1 MPDPFSV
8 GDVGRGRYDRAL
20 PPAQDIALTFRLTL
34 SLLLAGCAV
43 QPLLAQTAPT
53 ARADTQAEDARLTTF
68 LDAAFDASL
77 ALSPESQTALGSKVG
92 YDKLDDYTDAADVR
106 RMELAE
112 SQLKALRAQFR
123 PDRLGPQARL
133 SYRLFETQVER
144 ARRQYAFRDYGF
156 PVSTNGSP
164 AGQIPVFL
172 INQHRIDSVADAR
185 AYISRITETERVMRE
200 VAQTMRDQ
208 AAKGIVPPKM
218 VFKPAREDAAKVIAG
233 APFTTGADSTL
244 LADFRKKV
252 TALDAPAAEKAKLI
266 ADAEAALKGPFKRGF
281 DTLFAALDEIESKA
295 KGNDGAWSLPNGAAF
310 YDARLAQNTTTDLT
324 AAQIHQIGLER
335 VAAIR
340 VEMEAVK
347 KRIGYTGTL
356 ESFFDAVRTNPEF
369 KFPNTDAGREEYLV
383 QARAVIAKMMVA
395 APRWFHSLPKAA
407 LEVRAVEK
415 WREGT
420 ASVAFYN
427 RPAPD
432 GSRPGI
438 YYVNLA
444 NMDQVQKVQ
453 LEGIAVHEG
462 APGHHFQIARAQE
475 LPGLP
480 KFRRF
485 GGYSAY
491 SEGWGL
497 YTERL
502 AKEMGA
508 YSDPNA
514 EFGMLSLQMWRAIRL
529 VTDTGLHSKRWSR
542 DQAIEYFKAN
552 SSISPA
558 DIEREVNRYINN
570 PGQATSYMIGQL
582 KIAELRKRAETK
594 LGAKFDIRDFHEVV
608 LGNGAVPLNV
618 LEEEV
623 DRYIAAKRG

>member
-1 MPDPFSV
+1 MNL
-8 GDVGRGRYDRAL
+8 RHAL
-20 PPAQDIALTFRLTL
+20 PT
-34 SLLLAGCAV
+34 LLLAGCATP
-43 QPLLAQTAPT
+43 PL
-53 ARADTQAEDARLTTF
+53 ADITPVATLTSVTVTPAERQAEDARLNAF
-68 LDAAFDASL
+68 LDAAFEANL
-77 ALSPESQTALGSKVG
+77 ALSPESQTALGLKTN
-92 YDKLDDYTDAADVR
+92 YEKLDDYTDAADVR

-112 SQLKALRAQFR
+112 RQLATMRAQFA
-123 PDRLGPQARL
+123 PDRLGQQARL

-144 ARRQYAFRDYGF
+144 ARRQHPFRAYGF

-164 AGQIPVFL
+164 AGDIPVFL
-172 INQHRIDSVADAR
+172 VNQHRIESVSDAR
-185 AYISRITETERVMRE
+185 AYIARITEAERVMRE

-208 AAKGIVPPKM
+208 AARGIVPPKM
-218 VFKPAREDAAKVIAG
+218 VFKPAREDASKVISG
-233 APFTTGADSTL
+233 APFASGNDSTV
-244 LADFRKKV
+244 LADFKKKV
-252 TALDAPAAEKAKLI
+252 GGLDMPPAEKAKLV
-266 ADAEAALKGPFKRGF
+266 ADAEAALAGPFRRGF
-281 DTLFAALDEIESKA
+281 ATLFAALDEIEPKA
-295 KGNDGAWSLPNGAAF
+295 TGNNGAWSLPNGGAF
-310 YDARLAQNTTTDLT
+310 YDARLAQNTTTDRT
-324 AAQIHQIGLER
+324 ADQIHRIGLDQ
-335 VAAIR
+335 VASIR
-340 VEMEAVK
+340 KEMEAVK
-347 KRIGYTGTL
+347 RRLGYTGTL
-356 ESFFDAVRTNPEF
+356 ESFFEAVRTNPEF
-369 KFPNTDAGREEYLV
+369 KFPNTAAGREEYLA
-383 QARAVIAKMMVA
+383 QARGVVAKMMAA
-395 APRWFHSLPKAA
+395 APRWFHTLPKAA
-407 LEVRAVEK
+407 LQVRAVEP

-420 ASVAFYN
+420 AAVAFYN

-444 NMDQVQKVQ
+444 DMSQVQKVQ

-475 LPGLP
+475 LQGLP
-480 KFRRF
+480 RFRRF

-508 YSDPNA
+508 YSDPAA

-529 VTDTGLHSKRWSR
+529 LTDTGLHYKRWTR
-542 DQAIEYFKAN
+542 EKAIDYFKAN
-552 SSISPA
+552 SSLSPL

-582 KIAELRKRAETK
+582 KIAELRKRAEKT
-594 LGAKFDIRDFHEVV
+594 LGNRFDIRDFHEAV
-608 LGNGAVPLNV
+608 LANGAVPLSV

>member
-1 MPDPFSV
+1 MTLRLSF
-8 GDVGRGRYDRAL
+8 AL
-20 PPAQDIALTFRLTL
+20 M
-34 SLLLAGCAV
+34 LLAGTAA
-43 QPLLAQTAPT
+43 PLLAGGAQPAVRAPV
-53 ARADTQAEDARLTTF
+53 AAATQAEDARLNAF
-68 LDAAFDASL
+68 LDAAFDEMT
-77 ALSPESQTALGSKVG
+77 ALSPESQTALGLKTN

-106 RMELAE
+106 RMALAE
-112 SQLKALRAQFR
+112 RQLAAMRAAFDVR
-123 PDRLGPQARL
+123 RLGPQARL
-133 SYRLFETQVER
+133 SYRLAELGVDR
-144 ARRQYAFRDYGF
+144 ARRQFPFRDYSF

-164 AGQIPVFL
+164 AGSIPVFL
-172 INQHRIDSVADAR
+172 INQHRVDSVADAR
-185 AYISRITETERVMRE
+185 AYIARIAETERVMRE
-200 VAQTMRDQ
+200 VAATMRRQ

-218 VFKPAREDAAKVIAG
+218 VFKPAREDAAKVITG
-233 APFTTGADSTL
+233 APFGPGADSTL

-252 TALDAPAAEKAKLI
+252 GALNASSADKAALI
-266 ADAEAALKGPFKRGF
+266 ADAQAALAGPFRRGF
-281 DTLFAALDEIESKA
+281 ATLFAALDEIEPLA
-295 KGNDGAWSLPNGAAF
+295 KGNDGAWSLPNGAAY

-324 AAQIHQIGLER
+324 ADQIHRIGLAQ

-340 VEMEAVK
+340 GEMERVK
-347 KRIGYTGTL
+347 ARIGHKGSL

-369 KFPNTDAGREEYLV
+369 KFPNTEAGREQYLAE
-383 QARAVIAKMMVA
+383 ARAVIAGMMAA
-395 APRWFHSLPKAA
+395 APRWFHTLPKAP

-427 RPAPD
+427 RPTPD

-444 NMDQVQKVQ
+444 DMNQVQKIQ

-475 LPGLP
+475 LPNLP
-480 KFRRF
+480 KSRRL

-502 AKEMGA
+502 AKEMGGYA
-508 YSDPNA
+508 DPYS

-542 DQAIEYFKAN
+542 NQAIEYFRTN
-552 SSISPA
+552 SSLSQL

-594 LGAKFDIRDFHEVV
+594 LGSKFDIRDFHEVV
-608 LGNGAVPLNV
+608 LGNGAVPLGV

-623 DRYIAAKRG
+623 DRYIAARLG

>member
-1 MPDPFSV
+1 
-8 GDVGRGRYDRAL
+8 
-20 PPAQDIALTFRLTL
+20 LTL
-34 SLLLAGCAV
+34 RFSLSLLLLAGCATSAIGA
-43 QPLLAQTAPT
+43 QPASVRPA
-53 ARADTQAEDARLTTF
+53 AVASTQAEDARLNAF
-68 LDAAFDASL
+68 LDAAFDETT
-77 ALSPESQTALGSKVG
+77 ALSPESQTALGLKTN

-106 RMELAE
+106 RMALAE
-112 SQLKALRAQFR
+112 RQLARMRKSFNVN
-123 PDRLGPQARL
+123 RLGPQARL
-133 SYRLFETQVER
+133 SYRLAEIQVER
-144 ARRQYAFRDYGF
+144 ARRQFPFRRHSF

-164 AGQIPVFL
+164 AGSIPVFL
-172 INQHRIDSVADAR
+172 INQHRVDSLADAR
-185 AYISRITETERVMRE
+185 AYIARIVETERVMRE
-200 VAQTMRDQ
+200 VAATMRQQ
-208 AAKGIVPPKM
+208 AARAIVPPKM
-218 VFKPAREDAAKVIAG
+218 VFKPAREDAAKVITG
-233 APFTTGADSTL
+233 APFSAGSDSTL

-252 TALDAPAAEKAKLI
+252 TALNVPAAEKAALI
-266 ADAEAALKGPFKRGF
+266 ADAEAALSGPFRRGF
-281 DTLFAALDEIESKA
+281 ATLFAALNEIEPKA
-295 KGNDGAWSLPNGAAF
+295 TGNNGAWSLPEGAAF
-310 YDARLAQNTTTDLT
+310 YEARLAQNTTTNLT
-324 AAQIHQIGLER
+324 ADQIHRIGLQQ

-340 VEMEAVK
+340 GEMESVK
-347 KRIGYTGTL
+347 ARIGYKGTL
-356 ESFFDAVRTNPEF
+356 ESFFDNVRTNPEF
-369 KFPNTDAGREEYLV
+369 KFPNTAEGREQYLT
-383 QARAVIAKMMVA
+383 QARAVVARMMAA
-395 APRWFHSLPKAA
+395 APRWFHTLPKAP

-444 NMDQVQKVQ
+444 DMNQVQKIQ

-475 LPGLP
+475 LPNPP

-502 AKEMGA
+502 AKEMGGYA
-508 YSDPNA
+508 DPYS

-542 DQAIEYFKAN
+542 ERAVDYFRNN
-552 SSISPA
+552 SSLSHG
-558 DIEREVNRYINN
+558 DIDREVNRYINN

-582 KIAELRKRAETK
+582 KIAELRKKSQAA
-594 LGAKFDIRDFHEVV
+594 LGSKFDIRDFHEVV
-608 LGNGAVPLNV
+608 LGNGPVPLQV

-623 DRYIAAKRG
+623 GRYIASKRP

>member
-1 MPDPFSV
+1 MTL
-8 GDVGRGRYDRAL
+8 RLAL
-20 PPAQDIALTFRLTL
+20 P
-34 SLLLAGCAV
+34 LLLAGVAA
-43 QPLLAQTAPT
+43 PALASNAAPQ
-53 ARADTQAEDARLTTF
+53 AAPVAADTRAEDARLNAF
-68 LDAAFDASL
+68 LDAAFDANV
-77 ALSPESQTALGSKVG
+77 ALSPESQTALGLKTN
-92 YDKLDDYTDAADVR
+92 YDKLDDYTRASGDK
-106 RMELAE
+106 RMAMAE
-112 SQLKALRAQFR
+112 ATLKQMRAQFD
-123 PDRLGPQARL
+123 PAKLGPQARL

-144 ARRQYAFRDYGF
+144 SRAAYKFRDYGF

-172 INQHRIDSVADAR
+172 INNHRVDTVADAR
-185 AYISRITETERVMRE
+185 AYIARIGEVERVMRE
-200 VAQTMRDQ
+200 VAATMRDQ
-208 AAKGIVPPKM
+208 AKKGIVPPKM
-218 VFKPAREDAAKVIAG
+218 VFKPARTDARKVITG
-233 APFTTGADSTL
+233 APFETGTDSTL

-252 TALDAPAAEKAKLI
+252 GALKIADAEKAALI
-266 ADAEAALKGPFKRGF
+266 ADAEKALTGPFKRGF
-281 DTLFAALDEIESKA
+281 DTLFAVLDEIEPKS

-310 YDARLAQNTTTDLT
+310 YANRLAQNTTTDLT
-324 AAQIHQIGLER
+324 ADQIHQIGLDQ

-340 VEMEAVK
+340 TEMEAVK
-347 KRIGYTGTL
+347 TRVGYTGSL
-356 ESFFDAVRTNPEF
+356 ESFFDSIRTDPKF
-369 KFPNTDAGREEYLV
+369 KFPNTDAGREAYLTE
-383 QARAVIAKMMVA
+383 ARAVVAKMMTA
-395 APRWFHSLPKAA
+395 APRWFHRLPKAA

-438 YYVNLA
+438 YYTNLA
-444 NMDQVQKVQ
+444 NMDQVQKIQ

-462 APGHHFQIARAQE
+462 APGHHFQIARAME
-475 LPGLP
+475 LEGLP

-485 GGYSAY
+485 GGYSVY

-502 AKEMGA
+502 AKEMGGYA
-508 YSDPNA
+508 DPYS

-529 VTDTGLHSKRWSR
+529 VTDTGLHAKKWSR
-542 DQAIEYFKAN
+542 EQAIDYFKAN
-552 SSISPA
+552 SSISAA

-582 KIAELRKRAETK
+582 KIAELRKKAETA
-594 LGAKFDIRDFHEVV
+594 LGARFDIRDFHEAV
-608 LGNGAVPLNV
+608 LANGAVPLNV

-623 DRYIAAKRG
+623 DRYIASKKA

>member
-1 MPDPFSV
+1 MT
-8 GDVGRGRYDRAL
+8 L
-20 PPAQDIALTFRLTL
+20 RLSL
-34 SLLLAGCAV
+34 SLLLLAGCATPALAV
-43 QPLLAQTAPT
+43 TVSQPASVPAVAGTA
-53 ARADTQAEDARLTTF
+53 AEDARLNAF
-68 LDAAFDASL
+68 LDAAFDEMT
-77 ALSPESQTALGSKVG
+77 ALSPESQTALGLKTN

-106 RMELAE
+106 RMALAE
-112 SQLKALRAQFR
+112 RQLARMRKSF
-123 PDRLGPQARL
+123 DVNRLGPQARL
-133 SYRLFETQVER
+133 SYRLAEIQVER
-144 ARRQYAFRDYGF
+144 ARRQFPFRRHSF

-164 AGQIPVFL
+164 AGSIPIFL
-172 INQHRIDSVADAR
+172 INQHRVGTVADAR
-185 AYISRITETERVMRE
+185 AYIARIVETERVMRE
-200 VAQTMRDQ
+200 VAATMRGQ
-208 AAKGIVPPKM
+208 AARGIVPPRM
-218 VFKPAREDAAKVIAG
+218 VFKPAREDAAKVISG
-233 APFTTGADSTL
+233 APFTPGNDSTL

-252 TALDAPAAEKAKLI
+252 VALNATPADKATLI
-266 ADAEAALKGPFKRGF
+266 AEAEAALSGPFRRGF
-281 DTLFAALDEIESKA
+281 TTLFAALDEIEPKA
-295 KGNDGAWSLPNGAAF
+295 TGNNGAWSLPNGAAY
-310 YDARLAQNTTTDLT
+310 YDARLAQNTTTNLT
-324 AAQIHQIGLER
+324 ADQIHRVGLQQVASIRGEMER
-335 VAAIR
+335 VKA
-340 VEMEAVK
+340 
-347 KRIGYTGTL
+347 RIGYKGSLAT
-356 ESFFDAVRTNPEF
+356 FFDSVRSNPEF
-369 KFPNTDAGREEYLV
+369 KFPNTAEGREQYLV
-383 QARAVIAKMMVA
+383 AARAVVARMMAA
-395 APRWFHSLPKAA
+395 APRWFHTLPKAA

-444 NMDQVQKVQ
+444 DMNQVQKIQ

-475 LPGLP
+475 LPNLP

-502 AKEMGA
+502 AKEMGGYA
-508 YSDPNA
+508 DPYS

-542 DQAIEYFKAN
+542 ERAVDYFRAN
-552 SSISPA
+552 SSLSQL
-558 DIEREVNRYINN
+558 DIDREVNRYINN

-582 KIAELRKRAETK
+582 KIAELRKKSETA
-594 LGAKFDIRDFHEVV
+594 LGPKFDIRDFHEVV
-608 LGNGAVPLNV
+608 LGNGPVPLGV

-623 DRYIAAKRG
+623 GPYIASKRP

>member
-1 MPDPFSV
+1 LTL
-8 GDVGRGRYDRAL
+8 RLAL
-20 PPAQDIALTFRLTL
+20 P
-34 SLLLAGCAV
+34 LLLLSGCAT
-43 QPLLAQTAPT
+43 QQMADAPP
-53 ARADTQAEDARLTTF
+53 AAPAADAQAEDARLNAF
-68 LDAAFDASL
+68 LDAAFDANI
-77 ALSPESQTALGSKVG
+77 ALSPEAQTSLGLKTD

-106 RMELAE
+106 RMALAE
-112 SQLKALRAQFR
+112 RQLADMRRQFS
-123 PDRLGPQARL
+123 PTRLGAQARL
-133 SYRLFETQVER
+133 SYRLFEIQVER
-144 ARRQYAFRDYGF
+144 ARRQYPFRGYAF

-164 AGQIPVFL
+164 AGEIPVFL
-172 INQHRIDSVADAR
+172 VNQHRIDTAADAR
-185 AYISRITETERVMRE
+185 AYVARLIETERVMRE

-218 VFKPAREDAAKVIAG
+218 VFKPAREDAAKVISG
-233 APFTTGADSTL
+233 APFTAGADSTL
-244 LADFRKKV
+244 LADFRKKIG
-252 TALDAPAAEKAKLI
+252 ALDIAAGEKTQLLA
-266 ADAEAALKGPFKRGF
+266 AAQAALAGPFRRGF
-281 DTLFAALDEIESKA
+281 TTLFAALDEIEPLA
-295 KGNDGAWSLPNGAAF
+295 KGNDGAWSLPNGAAY

-324 AAQIHQIGLER
+324 ADQIHRIGLDQ

-340 VEMEAVK
+340 LEMEAVK
-347 KRIGYTGTL
+347 TRIGYRGTL
-356 ESFFDAVRTNPEF
+356 EAFFDAVRSDPAYKYPDTA
-369 KFPNTDAGREEYLV
+369 AGREAYLAA
-383 QARAVIAKMMVA
+383 ARGVIERMMTA
-395 APRWFHSLPKAA
+395 APRWFHTLPKAA
-407 LEVRAVEK
+407 LEVRAVEP
-415 WREGT
+415 WRQGT
-420 ASVAFYN
+420 AAVAFYN

-444 NMDQVQKVQ
+444 DMNQVQKVQ
-453 LEGIAVHEG
+453 LAGIAVHEG

-475 LPGLP
+475 LQGLP

-508 YSDPNA
+508 YADPQA

-529 VTDTGLHSKRWSR
+529 VTDTGLHAKRWSR
-542 DQAIEYFKAN
+542 QQAIDYFAAN
-552 SSISPA
+552 SSLSRL

-582 KIAELRKRAETK
+582 RIAGLRKKAQDA
-594 LGAKFDIRDFHEVV
+594 LGTRFDIRDFHEIV
-608 LGNGAVPLNV
+608 LANGAVPLAV

>member
-1 MPDPFSV
+1 MTL
-8 GDVGRGRYDRAL
+8 RLAL
-20 PPAQDIALTFRLTL
+20 P
-34 SLLLAGCAV
+34 LLLAGVALPTLV
-43 QPLLAQTAPT
+43 SNAAPTAQTA
-53 ARADTQAEDARLTTF
+53 DTKAEDARLNTF
-68 LDAAFDASL
+68 LDAAFDANV
-77 ALSPESQTALGSKVG
+77 ALSPETQTALGLKTN
-92 YDKLDDYTDAADVR
+92 YDKLGDYTDAADAR
-106 RMELAE
+106 RMALAE
-112 SQLKALRAQFR
+112 KQLAAMRAQFD
-123 PDRLGPQARL
+123 PARLGPQARL
-133 SYRLFETQVER
+133 SYRLFESQVER
-144 ARRQYAFRDYGF
+144 SRANYAFRDYGF

-172 INQHRIDSVADAR
+172 INNHRISSAADAR
-185 AYISRITETERVMRE
+185 AYISRIGETERVMRE
-200 VAQTMRDQ
+200 VAATMRAQ

-218 VFKPAREDAAKVIAG
+218 VFKPAREDAAKVIVG
-233 APFTTGADSTL
+233 APFGPGDDSTL

-252 TALDAPAAEKAKLI
+252 TALEIPDTEKDKLI

-281 DTLFAALDEIESKA
+281 DTLFAVLDEIEPKA
-295 KGNDGAWSLPNGAAF
+295 KGNDGAWSLPNGEAYYAM
-310 YDARLAQNTTTDLT
+310 RLAQNTTTDLS
-324 AAQIHQIGLER
+324 ADQIHQIGLDQ
-335 VAAIR
+335 VASIR
-340 VEMEAVK
+340 KEMEAVK
-347 KRIGYTGTL
+347 ARIGYTGTL
-356 ESFFDAVRTNPEF
+356 ESFFDAVRTDPKF
-369 KFPNTDAGREEYLV
+369 KYPNTDAGREAYLTE
-383 QARAVIAKMMVA
+383 ARAVVAKMMAV
-395 APRWFHSLPKAA
+395 APRWFHRLPKAA

-420 ASVAFYN
+420 AAVAFYN

-438 YYVNLA
+438 YYTNLA
-444 NMDQVQKVQ
+444 DMNQVQKIQ

-485 GGYSAY
+485 GGYSVY

-508 YSDPNA
+508 YADPYA
-514 EFGMLSLQMWRAIRL
+514 EFGMLSLQIWRAIRL
-529 VTDTGLHSKRWSR
+529 VTDTGLHAKKWSR
-542 DQAIEYFKAN
+542 EQAIDYFKAN
-552 SSISPA
+552 SSLSPL

-582 KIAELRKRAETK
+582 KIAELRKRAETA
-594 LGAKFDIRDFHEVV
+594 LGDRFDIRDFHEVV
-608 LGNGAVPLNV
+608 LGSGAVPLNV

-623 DRYIAAKRG
+623 DRYIAGKKG